1 MVTRVKD
8 FDLSISCTLQ
18 CLGCVVIALKP
29 EQRVF
34 VKKGKDVVWL
44 VLASHCQLYMYMQSF
59 PSRLLIV
66 DARLCFMYEGADSDT
81 TWLADATA
89 QHKCLDISNI
99 IAYGMNVAEQAGV

>member
-29 EQRVF
+29 EQRAF

-66 DARLCFMYEGADSDT
+66 DATCMKGLI
-81 TWLADATA
+81 AT
-89 QHKCLDISNI
+89 QCGWQTLLPNTNVGTFVIS
-99 IAYGMNVAEQAGV
+99 